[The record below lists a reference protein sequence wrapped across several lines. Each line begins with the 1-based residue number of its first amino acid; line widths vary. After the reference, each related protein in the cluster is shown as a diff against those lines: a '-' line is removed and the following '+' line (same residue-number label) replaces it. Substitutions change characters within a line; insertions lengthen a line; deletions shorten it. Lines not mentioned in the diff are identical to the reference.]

1 LIAMQWLRSAL
12 MNDRLTPLEFA
23 LCRAASVL
31 AQAEPTD
38 LEYLLMVDADTTIGI
53 ECIPR
58 LVAAME
64 RDPAIMGLCG
74 ETRVANKR
82 DSWVTR
88 IQVYEYYISH
98 HLSKAFESLWGGVT
112 CLPGCCSMYRVF
124 ARKGDPTALVPL
136 LVAPE
141 VVAAYSSNDT
151 QTLHQ
156 KNLLLLGE
164 DRYLT
169 TVLLRAFPRRKLLYV
184 PRAVCRTVVPSSL
197 AVLVS
202 QRRRWINSTI
212 HNLLELVLVRDLC
225 GAFCCSMRF
234 LVLMDLLGNA
244 VLPASVIFCYYLVAA
259 ACLGRPVA
267 LPLLLVALAFA
278 LQVAMILAT
287 TRRVSYIYWMAIY
300 IAALP
305 LWNLVMPLYAF
316 WRFDDFSWGRTRP
329 AGARPLA
336 DADAFITADERRA
349 LEPIPLM
356 RWRDWMQR

>member
-1 LIAMQWLRSAL
+1 
-12 MNDRLTPLEFA
+12 
-23 LCRAASVL
+23 
-31 AQAEPTD
+31 
-38 LEYLLMVDADTTIGI
+38 
-53 ECIPR
+53 
-58 LVAAME
+58 
-64 RDPAIMGLCG
+64 
-74 ETRVANKR
+74 
-82 DSWVTR
+82 
-88 IQVYEYYISH
+88 
-98 HLSKAFESLWGGVT
+98 
-112 CLPGCCSMYRVF
+112 
-124 ARKGDPTALVPL
+124 
-136 LVAPE
+136 
-141 VVAAYSSNDT
+141 
-151 QTLHQ
+151 
-156 KNLLLLGE
+156 

-356 RWRDWMQR
+356 RWRDWMQRGPAPSGTQHPH